1 MWNLQ
6 QKWKKNLDEIE
17 EGKEDW
23 VKIIDDFYKD
33 FRRSLEKAEKEME
46 EVEIEDEPAGEDCE
60 KCGSPMVIKW
70 DATVSLWHAVIFLI
84 VGIRNR
90 L

>member
-1 MWNLQ
+1 MLNLQ

-17 EGKEDW
+17 EGKENW

-33 FRRSLEKAEKEME
+33 FRVRLEIAEKEME
-46 EVEIEDEPAGEDCE
+46 EVEIKDEPAGEDCE
-60 KCGSPMVIKW
+60 KCGILWLLKW
-70 DATVSLWHAVIFLI
+70 DAMVNLWHAVIFQI
-84 VGIRNR
+84 VEIRKR